1 MAVPVMLALDDDPE
15 ILHQLRQD
23 LTARYAETYRVLTAH
38 SAHSALDLL
47 EHLHETRE
55 QVAVLIIDHDMRH
68 MEATE
73 FFATLGSRHPGAKR
87 VLLTSFDE
95 DDAVTSILEATGATQ
110 WIHKPWDPPEN
121 GLYPP
126 IDDLLFDW
134 ISENPQPGQAVRVI
148 GHQWARDAH
157 AIKDFLGR
165 NQVPFRWL
173 DLDRTREAGVLLN
186 EEHLAGAAL
195 PVVLLPDGTALEDPP
210 LEALA
215 ESLGMHVHADRKY
228 YDVAIV
234 GAGPAGLA
242 AAVYGAT
249 EGLSTVLIEKEA
261 PGGQAGTSSRIENYL
276 GFPTGVSGADLARR
290 ALTQAKRFGAEVLT
304 PIAATGLSVQRGY
317 KTLELSDGT
326 TIGCRGLIIATGVAY
341 RHLPAE
347 GLDRLTG
354 AGVYYGAATTE
365 ALAAEGRHVYVV
377 GAANSA
383 GQGAK
388 YFSKFADKVSMII
401 RGPDLAAHMSQYLID
416 QLEATDNIEIIANTH
431 VTRAM
436 GEEHLEQ
443 IELENVTTGKRKVV
457 PSSFLFIFIGAAP
470 THDWLSD
477 TVDCD
482 DQGYILTGPDLLTDN
497 RLPATWPL
505 PRHPYHLETSSPGI
519 FATGDVRHGSIR
531 RVAGA
536 VGEGSTAIQLVHR
549 YLAESG

>member
-1 MAVPVMLALDDDPE
+1 MALPVILALDDDSA
-15 ILHQLRQD
+15 ILDQLHAD
-23 LTARYAETYRVLTAH
+23 LTARYANDYRILAAH

-55 QVAVLIIDHDMRH
+55 QVAVLIADYDMRH
-68 MEATE
+68 MDATA
-73 FFATLGSRHPGAKR
+73 FFTKLGSRHAGAKR
-87 VLLTSFDE
+87 VLLTAFDDE
-95 DDAVTSILEATGATQ
+95 ETVTALLATAGATQ
-110 WIHKPWDPPEN
+110 WISKPWDPPET

-134 ISENPQPGQAVRVI
+134 VNENPQPSQALRVV

-173 DLDRTREAGVLLN
+173 DLDRTREASMLLAS
-186 EEHLAGAAL
+186 EGLEGLAL
-195 PVVLLPDGTALEDPP
+195 PVVLLPDGTVLADPP
-210 LEALA
+210 LEELA
-215 ESLGMHVHADRKY
+215 GAIGMHVHADRQY

-249 EGLSTVLIEKEA
+249 EGLSTVLIEREA

-304 PIAATGLSVQRGY
+304 PVAVTAMTVEDGY
-317 KTLELSDGT
+317 KKLELSDGST
-326 TIGCRGLIIATGVAY
+326 VTCRGMIIATGVAY

-347 GLDRLTG
+347 GLDRLYG

-365 ALAAEGRHVYVV
+365 ALAAEGQHVYVI
-377 GAANSA
+377 GSANSA

-388 YFSKFADKVSMII
+388 YFSKFADQVTMII
-401 RGPDLAAHMSQYLID
+401 RGPDLTAHMSQYLID
-416 QLEATDNIEIIANTH
+416 QIEDTSNIDVVPHTH
-431 VTRAM
+431 VVRAN
-436 GEEHLEQ
+436 GDEHLES
-443 IELENVTTGKRKVV
+443 IDLEHVETGEIQTV
-457 PSSFLFIFIGAAP
+457 PASFLFIFIGAEP
-470 THDWLSD
+470 RHEWLHEG
-477 TVDCD
+477 VACD
-482 DQGYILTGPDLLTDN
+482 DHGYILTGPDLLTEN
-497 RLPATWPL
+497 QLPDAWPL
-505 PRHPYHLETSSPGI
+505 PRHPFHLETSVPGI

-549 YLAESG
+549 YLAEA